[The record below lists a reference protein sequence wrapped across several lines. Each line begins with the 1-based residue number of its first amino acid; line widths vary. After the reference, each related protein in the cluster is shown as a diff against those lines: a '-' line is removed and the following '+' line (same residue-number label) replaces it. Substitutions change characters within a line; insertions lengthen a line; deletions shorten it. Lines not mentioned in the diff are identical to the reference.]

1 MRAGSWNVVVLF
13 ALLALACQ
21 GPKGDRGDQGAP
33 GPQGDPGST
42 GPQGPPGTFAGSTD
56 SPVVLDGGVAINN
69 GLTIDGKDL
78 FAAAMTGLYP
88 AVLGY
93 PGGFSS
99 GHLICIAPTT
109 VDVSASISAANA
121 TYGEIIYTSRGAFNL
136 TQSGAP
142 GYTACTNFCV
152 GPLTFFLNSP
162 SAQTIVLQ
170 GYFDDGPSQIYL
182 NGAITATVGG
192 ASFNQGINVPAG
204 NFALSFV
211 ACSNNG
217 PSTSFLLTNQWI
229 TTYNLSINLDR
240 TFHRNGQ

>member
-1 MRAGSWNVVVLF
+1 MRAGLRSVVVTC

-21 GPKGDRGDQGAP
+21 GPKGDQGDQGPP
-33 GPQGDPGST
+33 GMQGATGPT

-69 GLTIDGKDL
+69 GLTVNGRDL
-78 FAAAMTGLYP
+78 FTAAMAGVYP

-99 GHLICIAPTT
+99 GHLRCGAPTT
-109 VDVSASISAANA
+109 LDVGTTIGFPNA
-121 TYGEIIYTSRGAFNL
+121 TYGEIIYTTRGAFNL
-136 TQSGAP
+136 TQDSTP
-142 GYTACTNFCV
+142 GYTACANFCV
-152 GPLTFFLNSP
+152 GPLTFFLSSP

-182 NGAITATVGG
+182 NGAIAATVGG
-192 ASFNQGINVPAG
+192 ANFNQGVNVPAG

-217 PSTSFLLTNQWI
+217 ASTGFWLTNHWI